1 MEINPSANT
10 CAAPHANHNAKPAE
24 FINLTPSSFSHTKP
38 PSGYYTHIFQGKPV
52 TVITDASCI
61 SHAVDGETMF
71 GLTPNALDWLER
83 EQEVPPDPTR
93 RPLYPPFSQLQ
104 PHQRVLSLAEAQQDW
119 ETRDKAQRAAPF
131 PDLTLAQVLANAP
144 QLVEDW
150 YTAVIDLSQ
159 TRDAGHTLGCS
170 YLTRR
175 AGNGQLYTTPESI
188 MMLFWKMVSII
199 TEGVT
204 KGHLKTT
211 NVIQTT
217 RMRRHGLSSGL
228 CAQQIIDD
236 AIQSIR
242 WEKMILVDLLGP
254 GGKECMTNFVWCPK
268 GYAEVKLYDRTCNM
282 VRKFGGKRAMEKKMA
297 TTTTNTETQQT
308 VEDPPSALDDSHTPD
323 QDPSSTEASAA
334 PPHQPPSASAHT
346 TPTPTQPDRPSS
358 LFPPWSALPPTSHL
372 TTPAAAS
379 AHRATTDRLSR
390 SPPHPDANLAAF
402 RAHLPLFA
410 AHLYTAV
417 VSVAHIQDNPFS
429 RAYARFV
436 RPPYSFPPTATTPA
450 VRAIQSTCHRLCLS
464 LARAAAAGYARP
476 LAHDGSL
483 PELHRHRAA
492 FMAEVLGDD
501 EGVGGGVGDAD
512 VLQRFGAVCE
522 AVRREKTLADAFRS
536 GSCRDLKVADLLREP
551 LAYALTKAAHRRSNR
566 TRPDRGGEGAGSAEA
581 GAGGALPAK
590 RRRRGAGDGKG
601 AAAGSKGKGVRGAAD
616 GVPQKRSAKRADASA
631 DGVPQR
637 SGKKRVDASADGV
650 PQRSGKKRA
659 WHEDAQPAFRVKRQQ
674 LETTEGRMGV
684 IDFGPKR
691 EERQR
696 RGGGRDVKME
706 DREPCDPGVD
716 APVLPQAAGSGGG
729 FQGFKHHGLPMA
741 LVLAYMGG
749 SRESGQVKTEQQL
762 KVEQDV
768 STLMGDVLAESLD

>member
-131 PDLTLAQVLANAP
+131 PDPTLAQVLANAP

-297 TTTTNTETQQT
+297 TTTTNTETLHT
-308 VEDPPSALDDSHTPD
+308 VEDPPSALDGSHTPD
-323 QDPSSTEASAA
+323 QDPPNTEASAA
-334 PPHQPPSASAHT
+334 SPE
-346 TPTPTQPDRPSS
+346 PTQPATPDRPSS

-390 SPPHPDANLAAF
+390 SPPRPDANLAAF

-417 VSVAHIQDNPFS
+417 VSVSHIQDNPSS

-492 FMAEVLGDD
+492 FMEEVLGDD
-501 EGVGGGVGDAD
+501 EGVGGVGRGGDEGGDAD
-512 VLQRFGAVCE
+512 VLQRFGAICE
-522 AVRREKTLADAFRS
+522 AVRREKTLADAFRT

-566 TRPDRGGEGAGSAEA
+566 TRPDRGGEGAGSAA
-581 GAGGALPAK
+581 KAPA
-590 RRRRGAGDGKG
+590 RRRRRKGGAEARSGAERVSG
-601 AAAGSKGKGVRGAAD
+601 AAG
-616 GVPQKRSAKRADASA
+616 GVPQRRGAKKRADGEA

-637 SGKKRVDASADGV
+637 SGKKRVNVSADASADGV

-659 WHEDAQPAFRVKRQQ
+659 WHEDAQPAFRVKRQR
-674 LETTEGRMGV
+674 LETAEGRMGV